1 MFKTKTLN
9 IRSYKIII
17 IILFTQLS
25 FSQIYEAGVI
35 YGKSNFIGDVGNTV
49 FINPQEDLFG
59 AVFKWNR
66 SPRHSYR
73 ISYIRTK
80 LSPDDLKSDD
90 PRRLER
96 GYHFETPLSELSI
109 GMEFNFFEFDLHDFD
124 VLFSPY
130 IYSGISYT
138 NFDEQLL
145 INGNLSNSKKKQSTY
160 SIPMVV
166 GLKHRLLE
174 SLILSFEIGA
184 RYTFTDKID
193 GNSISVDD
201 LSYNFGNINN
211 NDWYMFSNFSLTY
224 TFGRNPC
231 YCNIGK

>member
-1 MFKTKTLN
+1 
-9 IRSYKIII
+9 
-17 IILFTQLS
+17 
-25 FSQIYEAGVI
+25 
-35 YGKSNFIGDVGNTV
+35 
-49 FINPQEDLFG
+49 
-59 AVFKWNR
+59 
-66 SPRHSYR
+66 
-73 ISYIRTK
+73 
-80 LSPDDLKSDD
+80 
-90 PRRLER
+90 
-96 GYHFETPLSELSI
+96 
-109 GMEFNFFEFDLHDFD
+109 MEFNFFEFDLHDFD

-166 GLKHRLLE
+166 GLKHRLFE

-184 RYTFTDKID
+184 RYALTDKID
-193 GNSISVDD
+193 GNSISMDD

>member
-1 MFKTKTLN
+1 
-9 IRSYKIII
+9 
-17 IILFTQLS
+17 
-25 FSQIYEAGVI
+25 
-35 YGKSNFIGDVGNTV
+35 
-49 FINPQEDLFG
+49 
-59 AVFKWNR
+59 
-66 SPRHSYR
+66 
-73 ISYIRTK
+73 
-80 LSPDDLKSDD
+80 
-90 PRRLER
+90 
-96 GYHFETPLSELSI
+96 
-109 GMEFNFFEFDLHDFD
+109 MEFNFFEFDLHDFD

-166 GLKHRLLE
+166 GLKHRLFE

-184 RYTFTDKID
+184 RYTVTDKID
-193 GNSISVDD
+193 GNSVSMDD